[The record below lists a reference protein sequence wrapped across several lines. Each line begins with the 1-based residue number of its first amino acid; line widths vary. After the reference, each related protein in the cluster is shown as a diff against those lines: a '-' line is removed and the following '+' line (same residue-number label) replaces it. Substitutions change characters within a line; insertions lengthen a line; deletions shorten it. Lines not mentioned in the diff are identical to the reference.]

1 MSQQSD
7 LSEKKLLMNIVP
19 LYGRVQNDNIIPGG
33 QYASE
38 RPALYNNWDT
48 MQKGYKALIYATI
61 DDYISQGYAVE
72 TLPFTP
78 MDHVAAKI
86 LLKGLKVH
94 HHPFC
99 PDPYRVFTRIQT
111 ASVFF
116 ASRYHATIFGLK
128 ANVNIIPFAYAKKN
142 EQLLNDLQIDASH
155 FHTPD
160 DFTNVDFTIKKIRP
174 INYDLRQV
182 KHLQSDA
189 NLAIQKCVDTLLNFR

>member
-1 MSQQSD
+1 
-7 LSEKKLLMNIVP
+7 
-19 LYGRVQNDNIIPGG
+19 
-33 QYASE
+33 
-38 RPALYNNWDT
+38 